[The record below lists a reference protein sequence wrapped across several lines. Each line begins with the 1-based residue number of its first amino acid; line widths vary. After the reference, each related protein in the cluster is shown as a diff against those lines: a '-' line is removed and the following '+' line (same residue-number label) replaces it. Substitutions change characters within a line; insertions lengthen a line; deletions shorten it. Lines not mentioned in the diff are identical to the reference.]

1 MKMFKITATIEV
13 TTEAKDHEEATV
25 IGTDCLDWSNANIVV
40 EELEPE
46 LQAHYKK
53 MKNDLT

>member
-1 MKMFKITATIEV
+1 MFKITATIEV